1 MMAFPDILLAIS
13 LVAALGP
20 SLINVVIALG
30 IVYTPRLA
38 RIVRASTLV
47 IRELPFVEAARALGV
62 PTWRIVTVHVL
73 RNLVSPILVQG
84 TFIFAY
90 AILAEA
96 GLSFQG
102 VGVSPDIPTW
112 GTMINAG
119 QQYMGSADWIM
130 IFPGIAI
137 VLSVLSLQLVGD
149 GLRDVLDPRLRKELR
164 DGIAKSV
171 DGVTFDLARGET
183 LAIVGE
189 SGSGKSVTSL
199 SIMGLLPKPAGRIEG
214 GKILYRDRQGTQHD
228 LARATP
234 TTLQK
239 IRGAEIAMIF
249 QEPMTSLNPLY
260 TVGDQIAEAV
270 LQHEGGSYASAIRRA
285 RDMLERVEIP
295 AADRR
300 VNEYPHQMSGG
311 MRQRVMIAL
320 ALACNPA
327 VLIADEPTTALD
339 VTVQAQ
345 ILDLLRRLQ
354 KEMNMSIL
362 FITHN
367 LGVVAE
373 IAHRV
378 AVMYAGRVVED
389 AGVYDLFEKPTH
401 PYTRGLLSCLPTA
414 ALLASG
420 ERLRAI
426 PGNVPSVLSLPAGCT
441 FAPRC
446 ELAADDCR
454 AAVPEL
460 IAVQPEHRARCIKA
474 RNAPVVRAVDG
485 VSFDMPRN
493 TIVGLVGESGSGKTT
508 TGRAL
513 LRLFAPT
520 AGRILFD
527 GQDITTLNEKQMLPW
542 RRRMQIVFQDPY
554 ASLNPRMTVAEILG
568 EALDTHRLAQHRR
581 SARIGELLER
591 VGLNAD
597 HSRRYPHEFS
607 GGQRQRIGIAR
618 ALAVEPDFIVAD
630 EPVTCSATWA

>member
-1 MMAFPDILLAIS
+1 MS
-13 LVAALGP
+13 
-20 SLINVVIALG
+20 
-30 IVYTPRLA
+30 
-38 RIVRASTLV
+38 ASTRDV
-47 IRELPFVEAARALGV
+47 
-62 PTWRIVTVHVL
+62 
-73 RNLVSPILVQG
+73 
-84 TFIFAY
+84 
-90 AILAEA
+90 
-96 GLSFQG
+96 
-102 VGVSPDIPTW
+102 
-112 GTMINAG
+112 
-119 QQYMGSADWIM
+119 
-130 IFPGIAI
+130 
-137 VLSVLSLQLVGD
+137 VLSVE
-149 GLRDVLDPRLRKELR
+149 GLKTWFHSR
-164 DGIAKSV
+164 DGVAKSV

-199 SIMGLLPKPAGRIEG
+199 SIMGLLPKPAGRIEA
-214 GKILYRDRQGTQHD
+214 GKIRFRDRKGQEHD

-234 TTLQK
+234 ATLRR

-260 TVGDQIAEAV
+260 TVGDQIAEAI
-270 LQHEGGSYASAIRRA
+270 LLHEGGSRADALRRA
-285 RDMLERVEIP
+285 REMLERVEIP
-295 AADRR
+295 AAERR

-354 KEMNMSIL
+354 AEMNMSIL

-378 AVMYAGRVVED
+378 ACDVRRPRGRGRGRLRSVREAHASVHARPAVLPAHRRPAGLGRTAARDSRQRAQRAVAAGRL
-389 AGVYDLFEKPTH
+389 Y
-401 PYTRGLLSCLPTA
+401 
-414 ALLASG
+414 
-420 ERLRAI
+420 LRAA
-426 PGNVPSVLSLPAGCT
+426 LPAGRRQLPPRRART
-441 FAPRC
+441 DSGAARAPCALHQGDSAMNALPRTRFPRRRPGAGRRRP
-446 ELAADDCR
+446 LAPARRPRRRSAGAHRGTEGPFPDLAVAQRAHGQGGGRRHLRR
-454 AAVPEL
+454 AA
-460 IAVQPEHRARCIKA
+460 QHHRRPG
-474 RNAPVVRAVDG
+474 RRVR
-485 VSFDMPRN
+485 
-493 TIVGLVGESGSGKTT
+493 LGKTT

-527 GQDITTLNEKQMLPW
+527 GQDITNLSEKQMLPW

-554 ASLNPRMTVAEILG
+554 ASLNPRMTVSEILG
-568 EALDTHRLAQHRR
+568 EALDTHKLAQNRR
-581 SARIGELLER
+581 AARIGELLER

-597 HSRRYPHEFS
+597 HARRYPHEFS

-630 EPVTCSATWA
+630 EPVSALDVSVRRRC